1 MIDFMDKGSIKIHFN
16 KGANFLLGFGFVFLL
31 SSSALLGKSELDR
44 RLEKDNAD
52 KKDLAPALL
61 WMTCNFLES

>member
-44 RLEKDNAD
+44 HLEKDNAD
-52 KKDLAPALL
+52 KKDLRLRP
-61 WMTCNFLES
+61 CFG